1 MPLVGRVRGGVH
13 PVRYCVVVNSV
24 TLKKLVSFIVSPVR
38 YLLSNGVKE
47 KATHPPLTLSI
58 EGGEYLVAESLI

>member
-1 MPLVGRVRGGVH
+1 VGVH

-24 TLKKLVSFIVSPVR
+24 TLKILVSFIVSPVR

-47 KATHPPLTLSI
+47 KANHPPFDVKEFQSFVIPL
-58 EGGEYLVAESLI
+58 